1 MEVPLPKCPTEAPNA
16 IATQATT
23 QELPQWSAAT
33 PKVKEGTDGAP
44 HYVADGP
51 KRLSAIRSK
60 RRHRGVKVRP
70 TSPIWGACPSTDPL
84 HTRPTP
90 RRAEARDVDCMK
102 QLGYDPLTTAT
113 TQHHNHRCDR
123 GTPSASLTITIDQGW
138 CQHRV
143 EAYNA
148 EFVGQSGHDPP
159 TAVTMGDNN
168 DNCNRGPPIA
178 PSHPH
183 C

>member
-1 MEVPLPKCPTEAPNA
+1 MPPQKCPAEAPNA

-23 QELPQWSAAT
+23 QELPQRSTAT
-33 PKVKEGTDGAP
+33 PKVKEGMDGTP
-44 HYVADGP
+44 CYVADGP

-60 RRHRGVKVRP
+60 RRHRGVEVCP

-90 RRAEARDVDCMK
+90 CRAEARDIDCMK
-102 QLGYDPLTTAT
+102 QLGYNPSTTAM
-113 TQHHNHRCDR
+113 TQRHDHRCDR

-138 CQHRV
+138 PQRHV

-148 EFVGQSGHDPP
+148 EFVGRSGHDPP

>member
-1 MEVPLPKCPTEAPNA
+1 
-16 IATQATT
+16 
-23 QELPQWSAAT
+23 
-33 PKVKEGTDGAP
+33 
-44 HYVADGP
+44 
-51 KRLSAIRSK
+51 
-60 RRHRGVKVRP
+60 
-70 TSPIWGACPSTDPL
+70 
-84 HTRPTP
+84 
-90 RRAEARDVDCMK
+90 MK